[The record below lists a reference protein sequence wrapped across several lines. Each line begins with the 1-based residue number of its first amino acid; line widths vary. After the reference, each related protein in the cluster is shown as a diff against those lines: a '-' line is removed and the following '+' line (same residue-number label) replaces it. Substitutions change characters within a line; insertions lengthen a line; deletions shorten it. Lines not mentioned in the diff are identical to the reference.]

1 MVVEWFEKALS
12 IQSKARIN
20 YIEYAKILSKEKM
33 WLVAKGILERAIS
46 IEREEVGIR
55 YNCCWDSTVF
65 ILLIDSCINLGLH
78 DTAEG
83 YIDLALSLHNSDRTL
98 ILLKEK
104 MERRKDDTKAISIKT
119 SFID

>member
-1 MVVEWFEKALS
+1 
-12 IQSKARIN
+12 
-20 YIEYAKILSKEKM
+20 M